1 MPHRRPHHPAT
12 LLKRATCL
20 GAILGVSFGAL
31 FEASAQGYPN
41 RPIRIVVP
49 YLPGGAAD
57 AVPRLVA
64 QKLGEAFNQSVV
76 MENKAGANTN
86 IGAEFVAKS
95 RPDGYT
101 LLAASP
107 AMALNVSLYQKIP
120 YDVLKDFSP
129 IILTG
134 TSANVLIVETS
145 FPAKTLKELIAAA
158 KAKPGALT
166 FGSGGN
172 ASSAHLSGELMK
184 HMAQVDM
191 VHVAY
196 KGGAP
201 VVTDLLGGRI
211 SMYFSSLPQGLP
223 LIKAGKVRAL
233 AVTSE
238 KRGLSA
244 PDIPTMSEAGLPGYS
259 VTAWHGFLTPAGT
272 PQDIIVRLNAEIARL
287 ALETELKGR
296 LEAQGIDLVA
306 GSPAQ
311 FGAFLKAEIDKYATL
326 VKVADIKAD

>member
-1 MPHRRPHHPAT
+1 MSQHRPHHPAT
-12 LLKRATCL
+12 LLKQAVCI
-20 GAILGVSFGAL
+20 GALLGVSIGAS
-31 FEASAQGYPN
+31 FEASAQSYPN
-41 RPIRIVVP
+41 RPVRIVVP

-57 AVPRLVA
+57 AVPRLVG
-64 QKLGEAFNQSVV
+64 QKLAEAFNQPVV
-76 MENKAGANTN
+76 VENKAGANSN
-86 IGAEFVAKS
+86 IGSEFVAKS

-101 LLAASP
+101 LLAATP
-107 AMALNVSLYQKIP
+107 AIALNVSLYKKIP

-129 IILTG
+129 VILTG
-134 TSANVLIVETS
+134 TSANVLVVEAS
-145 FPAKTLKELIAAA
+145 FAAKTLKELIAAA
-158 KAKPGALT
+158 KEKPGALT

-184 HMAQVDM
+184 YMAQVDM

-238 KRGLSA
+238 KRAMSA
-244 PDIPTMSEAGLPGYS
+244 SDIPTMSEAGLPGYS
-259 VTAWHGFLTPAGT
+259 VTAWHGLLTPAGT
-272 PQDIIVRLNAEIARL
+272 PQEIITRLNAEIARL
-287 ALETELKGR
+287 TLETELKGR
-296 LEAQGIDLVA
+296 LEALGIDLVS
-306 GSPAQ
+306 GSPPQ
-311 FGAFLKAEIDKYATL
+311 FGAFLKAEIDKYAAL